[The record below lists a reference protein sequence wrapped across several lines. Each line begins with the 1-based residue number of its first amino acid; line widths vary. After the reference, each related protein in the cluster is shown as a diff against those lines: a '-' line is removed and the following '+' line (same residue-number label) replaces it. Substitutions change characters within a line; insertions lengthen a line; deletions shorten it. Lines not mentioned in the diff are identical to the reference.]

1 MNKDK
6 PIYERYR
13 HLTIIGMVVSIGSF
27 ISFAVGIFS
36 SSFSILPIAFIGF
49 PLGAILAG
57 YFLIKYK
64 NAVKDIYVL
73 KTYKEYFDNVHYDQK
88 AAGMSYD
95 IRNLE
100 LFQVG
105 STLTVNDLITGEYH
119 GVRFSQF
126 DASSSTTTG
135 SGDDRSTTYHFVGQ
149 VYAFDFIKKTNSTHR
164 LVSTKRFSQFGKSKT
179 KGVQSI
185 TFEDE
190 RFNKAF
196 KSYSNDE
203 LEAFYIFTPHFME
216 RMMSLSNKLNVGFTV
231 VIKESTL
238 FLSLYTNKDSHE
250 PKLFGKIDERYLAEI
265 NQSIS
270 LIEEIVDELEL
281 LNTYFKRENDN

>member
-1 MNKDK
+1 MNQDK
-6 PIYERYR
+6 QIYQRYR
-13 HLTIIGMVVSIGSF
+13 LLAIIGMVVCIGSF
-27 ISFAVGIFS
+27 ISFGAGILSFN
-36 SSFSILPIAFIGF
+36 FSIMPIAFIGF
-49 PLGAILAG
+49 PVGGIVSA
-57 YFLIKYK
+57 YFLNKYQ
-64 NAVKDIYVL
+64 NSVKDIYVF
-73 KTYKEYFDNVHYDQK
+73 KAYKEHFDNVHYDQK
-88 AAGMSYD
+88 ASGMKYD

-100 LFQVG
+100 LFHVG
-105 STLTVNDLITGEYH
+105 STLRVNDLITGEYH
-119 GVRFSQF
+119 GVHFSQF
-126 DASSSTTTG
+126 DANSSSTTGTG
-135 SGDDRSTTYHFVGQ
+135 DNKSTTYHFIGQ
-149 VYAFDFIKKTNSTHR
+149 VYAFDFIKITNGTHR
-164 LVSTKRFSQFGKSKT
+164 LVSTKRSSQFGKSKT

-231 VIKESTL
+231 VIRDSTL

-250 PKLFGKIDERYLAEI
+250 PKLFGKIGERYLAEI